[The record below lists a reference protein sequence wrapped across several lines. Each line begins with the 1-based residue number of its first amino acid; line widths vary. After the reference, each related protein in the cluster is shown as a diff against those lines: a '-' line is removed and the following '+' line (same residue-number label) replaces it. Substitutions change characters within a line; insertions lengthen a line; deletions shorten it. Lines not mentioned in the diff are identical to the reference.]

1 MYETSE
7 AATESPVYTFKNA
20 TIGQACYRI
29 KHNNDILALPS
40 VTKGEKQLKVKTLL
54 LLIIH
59 IELVQEV
66 WQVVY
71 NGKNDYSLNSLMSY
85 MYKSSVKVVYTL
97 FYIIW

>member
-29 KHNNDILALPS
+29 KHNNNILALPS

-71 NGKNDYSLNSLMSY
+71 NGKKWLFFEFPRVLHVQ
-85 MYKSSVKVVYTL
+85 KFKVVYTL